1 MALRL
6 FIACDQAF
14 LFRSSVLPAG
24 AAGLYR
30 QELPVLPDLTFR
42 PETPKM
48 AERYGITRFR
58 RELVDLLAR
67 SVPFTDLPDDET
79 GVPTAVLVVLE
90 WQGDDG
96 NRWLA
101 ISSCLGSGQPAPPWT
116 ERMLAWEALHWN
128 D

>member
-1 MALRL
+1 M
-6 FIACDQAF
+6 
-14 LFRSSVLPAG
+14 RSSLAG
-24 AAGLYR
+24 WWDPSGTR
-30 QELPVLPDLTFR
+30 WMT
-42 PETPKM
+42 
-48 AERYGITRFR
+48 ERIGITRFR

-67 SVPFTDLPDDET
+67 SVPFTDAPDDET

-128 D
+128 DTTDDEEDE